1 MNETMP
7 LSTLRLPPSCTGKSV
22 VVDFMRILA
31 RKLQIECGM
40 TWRRVHQ
47 TRLWIDASLWV
58 INYRFHSLCKNIALT
73 LKNSVNWTRFQY
85 ITINTIE
92 YFNTFE
98 QMMLYNIVLMC

>member
-1 MNETMP
+1 MKETMP
-7 LSTLRLPPSCTGKSV
+7 LSTLRLPHSCNGKSV

-31 RKLQIECGM
+31 RKLQIECGV

-47 TRLWIDASLWV
+47 TRLWIVWI
-58 INYRFHSLCKNIALT
+58 INYRSHSLCKNIALT

-85 ITINTIE
+85 ISINNIK

-98 QMMLYNIVLMC
+98 QLMLYNIVLMR